1 MSSESKRSSKK
12 VRSHLAEVKKDRM
25 DKTVVVAVKRTF
37 IHPVYKKVIRRSTQL
52 KAHDERNECKV
63 GDQVRIVE
71 TRPISKGKQWRV
83 TEVVKRSG
91 QLASQSGRT

>member
-1 MSSESKRSSKK
+1 M
-12 VRSHLAEVKKDRM
+12 AEVKTDQM